1 MKYFRMKNLVYLFT
15 LFVGLTVFSQE
26 KQDLPGVKNL
36 SNVVVVGQ
44 LDKLEDRYSVE
55 INLTQLFQSY
65 GIQTSSS
72 LNIIK
77 QGGDTGVLATDSM
90 QNSLKEKG
98 FDTYMLISVRGYDKR
113 FKKSTNVGDFKTE
126 VTAGHL
132 FPLFRDEIVS
142 VTFELIIYQA
152 GQPVENKL
160 IKVGSIGSR
169 ETVVKKLVKKL
180 DKQIRKNWKKV

>member
-1 MKYFRMKNLVYLFT
+1 MKYFKMKKLLYLVT
-15 LFVGLTVFSQE
+15 LLIGVSAFSQQ
-26 KQDLPGVKNL
+26 KQVLPGVTDLN
-36 SNVVVVGQ
+36 NVVVVGQ

-65 GIQTSSS
+65 GIKTSSS

-77 QGGDTGVLATDSM
+77 QGGDTGALATDSL
-90 QNSLKEKG
+90 QKKLKAQG

-113 FKKSTNVGDFKTE
+113 FKKSTSIGDFKTE

-142 VTFELIIYQA
+142 VTFEIIFYQA
-152 GQPVENKL
+152 GLPVENKL